1 MGKHN
6 LVQADHRRVYD
17 LFLLNITLQMFDAV
31 ATYQGIKMGVNEAN
45 PILVSAFHVFGVGP
59 ALLLFKAKAC
69 GLLFLLSRNRRH
81 YLVLPALSLLAGVYV
96 VFSLVPWMAKF
107 SVAFVGAV

>member
-1 MGKHN
+1 MGQHGRMR
-6 LVQADHRRVYD
+6 ADRRRVYD

-45 PILVSAFHVFGVGP
+45 PILISAFQVFGVGP

-69 GLLFLLSRNRRH
+69 GLLFLLSRNQRH
-81 YLVLPALSLLAGVYV
+81 YLVLPALTLLAGVY
-96 VFSLVPWMAKF
+96 FALSLVPWVAKF
-107 SVAFVGAV
+107 SVAFVGAL